1 LGEAVGEPG
10 SGTDVGAGSGAAG
23 GVPGAD
29 GGASAGVGEGGAVP
43 REPLP
48 DVVTRLSAAGVF
60 ARLDNAAR
68 RGRLPGFA
76 TGPGEDH
83 CRVAA
88 FGTPFDKEVVVRA
101 TEDASGQTRLDFHT
115 TLHWKMPVLLAVVL
129 AFVVEP
135 GRLLTHSML
144 VTYFETYNG
153 WVQNVPWFGTML
165 WYYALTIPFLPYVW
179 VKARNQTDR
188 TTWAAAHEAVGK
200 IAREVSG
207 EIVPP
212 RLRRSVPRG
221 VRGAGVAR

>member
-1 LGEAVGEPG
+1 MGEAVREQRNEPEAA
-10 SGTDVGAGSGAAG
+10 SGGPGVSAASEARG
-23 GVPGAD
+23 DSDP
-29 GGASAGVGEGGAVP
+29 P

-48 DVVTRLSAAGVF
+48 DVVTKLSPAGAF

-88 FGTPFDKEVVVRA
+88 FGTPFDKEVILRA
-101 TEDASGQTRLDFHT
+101 TDDGEGRTRLDFRT

-135 GRLLTHSML
+135 GRYLTHSML
-144 VTYFETYNG
+144 VTYFETYNA
-153 WVQNVPWFGTML
+153 WVQDSRWFSTML
-165 WYYALTIPFLPYVW
+165 WYYALTIPALPFVW
-179 VKARNQTDR
+179 IKARNQTDR
-188 TTWAAAHEAVGK
+188 TTWTAAHKAVRT

-212 RLRRSVPRG
+212 RLRRDVPRG
-221 VRGAGVAR
+221 VRGRR

>member
-1 LGEAVGEPG
+1 VGEAVGEREAEA
-10 SGTDVGAGSGAAG
+10 S
-23 GVPGAD
+23 
-29 GGASAGVGEGGAVP
+29 GGARAGVVPASDGVAEEAEGGAGVP

-48 DVVTRLSAAGVF
+48 DVVTRLSPAGAF
-60 ARLDNAAR
+60 ARLEKAAR

-76 TGPGEDH
+76 MGPGEDH

-101 TEDASGQTRLDFHT
+101 TEDAGGRTRLDFHT

-135 GRLLTHSML
+135 GRYLTHSML
-144 VTYFETYNG
+144 VTYFETYNA
-153 WVQNVPWFGTML
+153 WVQNSPWFSTML
-165 WYYALTIPFLPYVW
+165 WYYALTIPVLPYVW
-179 VKARNQTDR
+179 IKSRNQTDR
-188 TTWAAAHEAVGK
+188 TTWAAAHKAVGK

-207 EIVPP
+207 EVVPP

-221 VRGAGVAR
+221 VRTAR

>member
-1 LGEAVGEPG
+1 MGEAMSEREAEA
-10 SGTDVGAGSGAAG
+10 SM
-23 GVPGAD
+23 GV
-29 GGASAGVGEGGAVP
+29 SAGVGSTPGGGESGTQAGGEVP
-43 REPLP
+43 DEPLP
-48 DVVTRLSAAGVF
+48 DVMTRLSPAGVF
-60 ARLDNAAR
+60 ARLENAAR

-76 TGPGEDH
+76 KGPGEDH

-101 TEDASGQTRLDFHT
+101 TEDAADLTRLDFHT

-129 AFVVEP
+129 AVVVEP

-153 WVQNVPWFGTML
+153 WVQNIPWFSTML
-165 WYYALTIPFLPYVW
+165 WYYVLTIPALPYVW
-179 VKARNQTDR
+179 IKARNQTDR

-200 IAREVSG
+200 IANEVSG
-207 EIVPP
+207 EVVPP

-221 VRGAGVAR
+221 VRSASGAG